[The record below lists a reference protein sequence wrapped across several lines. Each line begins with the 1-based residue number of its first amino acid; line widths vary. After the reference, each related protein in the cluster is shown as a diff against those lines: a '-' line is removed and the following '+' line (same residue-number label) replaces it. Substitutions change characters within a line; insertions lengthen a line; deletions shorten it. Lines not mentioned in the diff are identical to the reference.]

1 MSPLEIIVIAV
12 VVGPL
17 EVIALV
23 IAVLVVVVFIGGLAA
38 VRRREHVLGGEFA
51 EHLAA
56 ADEALETARADD
68 RGWDRPV
75 MEQAVR
81 SALEDQHPQFG
92 YDELHL
98 VHVGD
103 APGTEADTAHFV
115 AVGAD
120 GKRRVVLTRTG
131 DRWAADSVE

>member
-1 MSPLEIIVIAV
+1 MSPLVIIVIVA
-12 VVGPL
+12 
-17 EVIALV
+17 
-23 IAVLVVVVFIGGLAA
+23 AVLVVLVFVGGLTA

-51 EHLAA
+51 EHVTA
-56 ADEALETARADD
+56 ADEALEGARADD

-75 MEQAVR
+75 MEQAAR
-81 SALEDQHPQFG
+81 SALEERHPQFG

-115 AVGAD
+115 AVGPD